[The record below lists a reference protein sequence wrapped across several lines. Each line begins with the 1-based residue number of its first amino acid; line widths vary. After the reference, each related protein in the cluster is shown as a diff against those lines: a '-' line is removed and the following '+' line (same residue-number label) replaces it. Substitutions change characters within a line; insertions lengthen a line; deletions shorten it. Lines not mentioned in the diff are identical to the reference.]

1 MDSYKISTIDG
12 LWVDLEIFLLLLMV
26 AILAY
31 SFLSVLQAAV
41 SQGCL
46 KLFQSDLVVY
56 CCWKNSIVIQI
67 ICIENMQIYI
77 SQIYITNRDIRD
89 IKHKQQA
96 YSQNNIMK
104 ETDQIRK
111 CGLR

>member
-1 MDSYKISTIDG
+1 MDSYKILIIDG

-41 SQGCL
+41 SLQGCL

-56 CCWKNSIVIQI
+56 CCWKNSIAIQ

-77 SQIYITNRDIRD
+77 SQIYIT
-89 IKHKQQA
+89 
-96 YSQNNIMK
+96 
-104 ETDQIRK
+104 ETSGI
-111 CGLR
+111 